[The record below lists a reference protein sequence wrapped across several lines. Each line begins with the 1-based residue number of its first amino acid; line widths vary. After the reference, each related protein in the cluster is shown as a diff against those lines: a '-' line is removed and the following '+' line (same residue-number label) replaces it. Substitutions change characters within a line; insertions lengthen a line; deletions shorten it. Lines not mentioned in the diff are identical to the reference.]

1 MLNTMIIPECEKITD
16 SPPALIY
23 SFFRVIKE
31 NSSIKGYWK
40 DQEGKLYI
48 DNIQKINVS
57 IIHKDYLQCLI
68 YQAFKEG
75 EKAVFYKDFNNYAV
89 ILDNKGQ
96 KITLKN
102 QIHIRENKKPSD
114 NYIKELLKNT
124 EGITIYEISKN
135 DYLIEIYK

>member
-1 MLNTMIIPECEKITD
+1 MNNQVIIPECEKIAKK
-16 SPPALIY
+16 PLALFY
-23 SFFRVIKE
+23 NFFRVIKE
-31 NSSIKGYWK
+31 ESNINGYWK
-40 DQEGKLYI
+40 DKGKLYI

-57 IIHKDYLQCLI
+57 IIHKDYLQSLI
-68 YQAFKEG
+68 YQSFREG
-75 EKAVFYKDFNNYAV
+75 EKAVFYKDFNNYAI

-102 QIHIRENKKPSD
+102 QVHIRENKKPSD

-124 EGITIYEISKN
+124 EGLTIYELKEN